1 MQERKGKTM
10 IKLTDVH
17 GSKEA
22 SAPLI
27 IGVTTV
33 YVHTNIRQE
42 PKRDHN
48 GEVIEGEFEY
58 IYDEVQYDKDE
69 YIHLMSEKMKET
81 ATQGDENRADIDF
94 LMLLNE
100 TMM

>member
-1 MQERKGKTM
+1 M

-27 IGVTTV
+27 VGKTTV

-42 PKRDHN
+42 PRTDKE
-48 GEVIEGEFEY
+48 GAVIEGEFEY

-69 YIHLMSEKMKET
+69 YIELMSEKMKET
-81 ATQGDENRADIDF
+81 ASQGNANRADIDF

-100 TMM
+100 TVI